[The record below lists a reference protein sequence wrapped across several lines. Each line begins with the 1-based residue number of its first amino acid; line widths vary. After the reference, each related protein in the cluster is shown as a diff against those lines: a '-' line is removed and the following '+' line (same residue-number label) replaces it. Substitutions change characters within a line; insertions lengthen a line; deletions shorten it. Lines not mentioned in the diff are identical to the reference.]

1 MKTIYREAK
10 IELQKQGMNFS
21 KNVYSLTSNEKE
33 LLEKAAKKYGYRVSS
48 CGNSSIG
55 CILSARFFLLLQKIK

>member
-10 IELQKQGMNFS
+10 RELQKAGVNFD
-21 KNVYSLTSNEKE
+21 KDVYSLNSGDKS
-33 LLEKAAKKYGYRVSS
+33 LLEKAAKKYGYMVYL

-55 CILSARFFLLLQKIK
+55 CVLSARFFMLLQKIK

>member
-1 MKTIYREAK
+1 MKAIYKQAK
-10 IELQKQGMNFS
+10 KELESKGIDFN
-21 KNVYSLTSNEKE
+21 KNVYSLNSDDKS

-55 CILSARFFLLLQKIK
+55 CILSARFFILLQKI

>member
-1 MKTIYREAK
+1 MKRIYSEAK
-10 IELQKQGMNFS
+10 IELQKQRVNFN
-21 KNVYSLTSNEKE
+21 KDVYSLNSDEKN

-55 CILSARFFLLLQKIK
+55 CVLSARFFMLLQNIK